1 MIDFRSDTVTRPDAS
16 MRKAMASAEV
26 GDDVFADD
34 PTVNELETRVAEIM
48 GHQSALMV
56 PSGTQSNLIALL
68 THCGRGE
75 EYIVG
80 QEYHTYYYEA
90 GGAASLGG
98 IQPQPI
104 AVENDGTLDL
114 NTVKKWIKPD
124 DYHFART
131 RLLSLENTHSGKV
144 ISNDYLGKAIHLAKV
159 HNLSVHLD
167 GARVFNAAVA
177 QQIDVQEI
185 TRPFDSVSVCFSKG
199 LGAPVGSVLCG
210 SEEFIARARRWR
222 KMVGGGM
229 RQAGILAAAMH
240 YALDYH
246 VDRLALDHQ
255 NAQLLQNEL
264 SKIDELKVE
273 PANTNMLYIEF
284 ADEDIAQRVQQALEQ
299 QHILIASGKRVR
311 LVTHLDID
319 EADVRA
325 FVDALK
331 KLLK

>member
-1 MIDFRSDTVTRPDAS
+1 
-16 MRKAMASAEV
+16 
-26 GDDVFADD
+26 
-34 PTVNELETRVAEIM
+34 
-48 GHQSALMV
+48 
-56 PSGTQSNLIALL
+56 
-68 THCGRGE
+68 
-75 EYIVG
+75 
-80 QEYHTYYYEA
+80 
-90 GGAASLGG
+90 
-98 IQPQPI
+98 
-104 AVENDGTLDL
+104 
-114 NTVKKWIKPD
+114 
-124 DYHFART
+124 
-131 RLLSLENTHSGKV
+131 
-144 ISNDYLGKAIHLAKV
+144 
-159 HNLSVHLD
+159 
-167 GARVFNAAVA
+167 
-177 QQIDVQEI
+177 
-185 TRPFDSVSVCFSKG
+185 
-199 LGAPVGSVLCG
+199 
-210 SEEFIARARRWR
+210 
-222 KMVGGGM
+222 

-246 VDRLALDHQ
+246 IDRLALDHQ